1 MFATLFCEILTYF
14 TNRWLYTLGGARD
27 SFFTEKCYP
36 LSSEVLNVLTGD
48 CMLWARLETVF
59 IWNSSIL
66 LTRFPLKIETRRNGE
81 NIADL
86 VWFIDLNFIQITE
99 P

>member
-1 MFATLFCEILTYF
+1 
-14 TNRWLYTLGGARD
+14 
-27 SFFTEKCYP
+27 
-36 LSSEVLNVLTGD
+36 
-48 CMLWARLETVF
+48 MLWARLETVF
-59 IWNSSIL
+59 LWNSSIL

-81 NIADL
+81 NIPDL